1 MALLGRIRQYGVV
14 MMVLIVIAVF
24 GFLFMDVSSVGRGFG
39 GPSNV
44 LGSVNGNDITRSDL
58 ETYVNDLV
66 NEYRSMGAKDD
77 EQTRSI
83 AWNQLVTDLIF
94 KVQANKLGIS
104 VSEKELNSMFT
115 GEIEQGRNQYLQL
128 ARKPMDK
135 LNEQER
141 AFVMNW
147 KNLEKKTTADRI
159 STKYINMLSKSNYA
173 PTWMTNSEYVRNTR
187 NYDFNY
193 VSVLFADVPN
203 TEVKIT
209 DEDLKA
215 YIKENAKKYQRE
227 ANVSIEYVT
236 FEIAPTQQDSASY
249 FDKMSKIA
257 TDFKAST
264 NDTVFV
270 ANNRGRF
277 DSRYT
282 SKVDFMDADTHKVS
296 VFAMSKGD
304 VYGPY
309 TDNNGNYKVV
319 KIIETKDLTD
329 SVKCRQIFRAADNRD
344 INSLKPQRDL
354 LDSLMVLLKNK
365 KANFDSLVVQ
375 NSMDMSSN
383 AKGGDIGWRKKGDP
397 FGQGFEDVV
406 LQNTKKDSF
415 AIIQSNQGI
424 HLIQVTDLRIGKE
437 KGLKLATI
445 LEPIIPSTK
454 TEDVVESKATEFMA
468 KNRTLAAI
476 QEAVK
481 KDPSLKK
488 FSAYGLSVNDFQ
500 INDVNGSIAVEII
513 RWAHKTA
520 KVGEV
525 SGQVYPVSDAQN
537 NYISKVIVPVLISKT
552 PKGLASIEDPSVKLE
567 VETAVRNK
575 KKAEI
580 ITKKLQG
587 VNSLDAVSSKY
598 SSAKVETAS
607 MVSYASTEVPGI
619 GLEPMVLGT
628 VDAIAA
634 NKVSA
639 PIVGNQGVYLIQV
652 SSKREGPALTNAD
665 MVRKS
670 VSEKMLAADP
680 NQLRNSLSEALKE
693 KLNVKDKRSESY

>member
-249 FDKMSKIA
+249 FDKMSK
-257 TDFKAST
+257 
-264 NDTVFV
+264 
-270 ANNRGRF
+270 
-277 DSRYT
+277 
-282 SKVDFMDADTHKVS
+282 
-296 VFAMSKGD
+296 
-304 VYGPY
+304 
-309 TDNNGNYKVV
+309 
-319 KIIETKDLTD
+319 TKHT
-329 SVKCRQIFRAADNRD
+329 C
-344 INSLKPQRDL
+344 
-354 LDSLMVLLKNK
+354 
-365 KANFDSLVVQ
+365 
-375 NSMDMSSN
+375 
-383 AKGGDIGWRKKGDP
+383 
-397 FGQGFEDVV
+397 
-406 LQNTKKDSF
+406 
-415 AIIQSNQGI
+415 
-424 HLIQVTDLRIGKE
+424 
-437 KGLKLATI
+437 
-445 LEPIIPSTK
+445 
-454 TEDVVESKATEFMA
+454 TE
-468 KNRTLAAI
+468 
-476 QEAVK
+476 
-481 KDPSLKK
+481 
-488 FSAYGLSVNDFQ
+488 
-500 INDVNGSIAVEII
+500 
-513 RWAHKTA
+513 
-520 KVGEV
+520 
-525 SGQVYPVSDAQN
+525 
-537 NYISKVIVPVLISKT
+537 
-552 PKGLASIEDPSVKLE
+552 
-567 VETAVRNK
+567 
-575 KKAEI
+575 
-580 ITKKLQG
+580 
-587 VNSLDAVSSKY
+587 
-598 SSAKVETAS
+598 
-607 MVSYASTEVPGI
+607 
-619 GLEPMVLGT
+619 
-628 VDAIAA
+628 
-634 NKVSA
+634 
-639 PIVGNQGVYLIQV
+639 
-652 SSKREGPALTNAD
+652 
-665 MVRKS
+665 
-670 VSEKMLAADP
+670 
-680 NQLRNSLSEALKE
+680 
-693 KLNVKDKRSESY
+693 